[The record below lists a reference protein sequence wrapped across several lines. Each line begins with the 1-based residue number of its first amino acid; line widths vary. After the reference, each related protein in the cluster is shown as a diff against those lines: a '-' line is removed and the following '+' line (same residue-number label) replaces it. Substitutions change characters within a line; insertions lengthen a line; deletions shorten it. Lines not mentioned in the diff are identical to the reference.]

1 MNTMIKINNK
11 ITKVAFVLPLLFLAF
26 ACDNMLDVQPR
37 TQVSSDNVLQ
47 TPDDISSAIISVYA
61 RLRAESNYGRNLMAV
76 SDALA
81 DIGFATNNSGRL
93 INENRNIPL
102 NHFTHWQNSYFAIN
116 EINVAL
122 KSIEQL
128 TFTPAPTQQTID
140 RWIGQLKF
148 LRALYYHDLV
158 KAYAYDPGT
167 AAAVGSQ
174 DRGGIPLVLNGVKTL
189 AADATTAAFPR
200 ATVAEVYTQLYA
212 DLNDAIS
219 RFNTSG
225 SPSGAPFIAGGPAA
239 QALLSRVAL
248 FNRDYATVVTAAT
261 AAITTSTV
269 GNLQSGNAYV
279 AAWRAAQHPESIFEV
294 KFQAAIESLGVNV
307 SMQSSF
313 TSGLSLA
320 ALTSQGG
327 WGDFA
332 PLPSLIG
339 AYGITPAPAIGTAL
353 TIPAGTIATATDVR
367 AQLFAAGP
375 GRGSGRKWEC
385 IKFIAKNGV
394 PYLDNIPVF
403 REAEMFLN
411 RAEAYATPSS
421 SVFNEALALADLNTI
436 RTARGLAAVTLTGTA
451 LYNEILNQ
459 RRLEF
464 AFEGHR
470 WFDLKRLG
478 LDVIKAGQFTGAV
491 NVPFTDFRRLANIPQ
506 REVDGN
512 PNLQQNFGY

>member
-1 MNTMIKINNK
+1 MKKHIYIIK
-11 ITKVAFVLPLLFLAF
+11 KVALVLPLLFVAF
-26 ACDNMLDVQPR
+26 SCDDMLDVQPR

-47 TPDDISSAIISVYA
+47 TPDDISSAIISIYA
-61 RLRAESNYGRNLMAV
+61 RLRAESNYGRNLMAL

-81 DIGFATNNSGRL
+81 DIGYATNNSGRL
-93 INENRNIPL
+93 INENRNIQL
-102 NHFTHWQNSYFAIN
+102 NHFTHWQNNYFAIN

-122 KSIEQL
+122 AAIDEL
-128 TFTPAPTQQTID
+128 NFTPAPTQQTVD

-148 LRALYYHDLV
+148 LRALFYHDLV

-167 AAAVGSQ
+167 AGPVASQ
-174 DRGGIPLVLNGVKTL
+174 DRGGIPLLLSGVKTL
-189 AADATTAAFPR
+189 AADASAATAPR
-200 ATVAEVYTQLYA
+200 ASVADVYAQLYA
-212 DLNDAIS
+212 DLNDAVA
-219 RFNTSG
+219 RFTTSG
-225 SPSGAPFIAGGPAA
+225 SPSGAPFIAGRAA
-239 QALLSRVAL
+239 AEALLSRVAL
-248 FNRDYATVVTAAT
+248 FNRDYATVVSAST
-261 AAITTSTV
+261 AAITNSVV
-269 GNLQSGNAYV
+269 GNLQIGNAYV
-279 AAWRAAQHPESIFEV
+279 AGWRAAQHPESIFEL

-313 TSGLSLA
+313 TSGLSLSS
-320 ALTSQGG
+320 LGSQGG

-332 PLPSLIG
+332 PLPALLA
-339 AYGITPAPAIGTAL
+339 AYGVTPNPPIGTQL
-353 TIPAGTIATATDVR
+353 PAASVGTIASATDVR
-367 AQLFAAGP
+367 SQLFGVGP

-394 PYLDNIPVF
+394 PYLDNVPII

-411 RAEAYATPSS
+411 RAEAYATPGSA
-421 SVFNEALALADLNTI
+421 VFNQTLALADLNTV
-436 RTARGLAAVTLTGTA
+436 RTARGLATVSLSGTA